1 MAKQSPAQPAR
12 LSRPQHER
20 IYALVRLI
28 QARRFP
34 NASTFMRE
42 LEVDRRTILRD
53 LDYLRDRMGLP
64 IEYDASERGYYL
76 SGPIKNMPLLEMRE
90 SDLLWL
96 FVGQHL
102 LQQAGDDELANHM
115 RTSFQRVSNLFGST
129 ISVRWDQLAAVLS
142 SKTAGLGAAELQ
154 TFRAISEGL
163 CRHLEVCFDYRKSAR
178 AAVEHRQ
185 VQPLHSAFVNGQ
197 WYLFAYDLG
206 RKATR
211 AFVFSRMDDA
221 KVTTRSFDPTGLPVI
236 PELLQ
241 HGFGAKHST
250 DKPTLVKL
258 QVSSEIAHLIQERKW
273 HVSQKITQHDDGKL
287 TLELTVNTFRELTN
301 WICSWG
307 PQMEVLEPRSLR
319 QRVAKT
325 LRDAAAVYQ

>member
-1 MAKQSPAQPAR
+1 MAKTVPEQPTK
-12 LSRPQHER
+12 LTRPQHER

-28 QARRFP
+28 QERHFP

-53 LDYLRDRMGLP
+53 LDYLRERMGLP

-76 SGPIKNMPLLEMRE
+76 SGPIKNMPLLEMCE

-102 LQQAGDDELANHM
+102 LQQAGNDELANQV
-115 RTSFQRVSNLFGST
+115 RASFQRVSNLFGST
-129 ISVRWDQLAAVLS
+129 ISVRWDQLATVLS
-142 SKTAGLGAAELQ
+142 AKTSGLGAAELQ

-163 CRHLEVCFDYRKSAR
+163 SRHLEVCFEYRKSAK
-178 AAVEHRQ
+178 AAVEQRQ

-211 AFVFSRMDDA
+211 AFVLSRMDQV
-221 KVTTRSFDPTGLPVI
+221 KVTTQSFDPTGLPVI

-250 DKPTLVKL
+250 DHPTLVKL
-258 QVSSEIAHLIQERKW
+258 KVSSEIAHLIEERRW
-273 HVSQKITQHDDGKL
+273 HVSQKITHHDDGSI

-307 PQMEVLEPRSLR
+307 PNMEVLEPRALR
-319 QRVAKT
+319 QKVAKT